1 MSKNQGLRFNYA
13 DGSRFVFR
21 LSGTGSSGATVRIYL
36 EKYSKENTGMETA
49 EALADI
55 AKAALEYSD
64 INAISGREGPTVIT

>member
-1 MSKNQGLRFNYA
+1 M
-13 DGSRFVFR
+13 
-21 LSGTGSSGATVRIYL
+21 RIYL